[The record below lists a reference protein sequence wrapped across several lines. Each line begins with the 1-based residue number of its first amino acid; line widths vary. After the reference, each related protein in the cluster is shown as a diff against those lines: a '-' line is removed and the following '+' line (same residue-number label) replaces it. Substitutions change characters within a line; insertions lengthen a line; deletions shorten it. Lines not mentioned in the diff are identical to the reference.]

1 MYRLSAVI
9 ELLDSYRDQPA
20 LAATPRFL
28 LNGEPVGPL
37 SKSGARYVLV
47 NLAPGDYVLD
57 VYTTAFRPHRL
68 NFSVSDTQTLS
79 ERWLSCALEP
89 NASYD
94 YPPYSTVLRGQLA
107 STVTGEVTVSADYF
121 SARGQARHV
130 QTRCTRD
137 QPYTLALR
145 GNLANPTRVSLR
157 FDTGDGRSRE
167 QVIAVT
173 PGRVQ
178 HVSGALAV

>member
-9 ELLDSYRDQPA
+9 ELRDSYRDQPA
-20 LAATPRFL
+20 LAAMPRFL

-37 SKSGARYVLV
+37 SKSEGRYVLV

-57 VYTTAFRPHRL
+57 VHAAAFRPYRL
-68 NFSVSDTQTLS
+68 SFSVSDTQTLS
-79 ERWLSCALEP
+79 ERWLQCALEP
-89 NASYD
+89 NAQYD
-94 YPPYSTVLRGQLA
+94 YPPDTTVLRGQLA
-107 STVTGEVTVSADYF
+107 STVTGEVTVSADYR
-121 SARGQARHV
+121 SARGQAHHV

-145 GNLANPTRVSLR
+145 GKLANPTRVSLR
-157 FDTGDGRSRE
+157 LDAGDGRSRE
-167 QVIAVT
+167 QVIART

-178 HVSGALAV
+178 QVSRAFEL